1 MERVIP
7 MELTELE
14 KRMVLN
20 FARCNMSITGCA
32 KKMNYA
38 RNSVA
43 YHLRQV
49 KRKTGRD
56 PKKFYELAQLVL
68 MIKRGE

>member
-1 MERVIP
+1 
-7 MELTELE
+7 MELTDLE
-14 KRMVLN
+14 KRIVLN
-20 FARCNMSITGCA
+20 FARCNMSITKTA
-32 KKMNYA
+32 QKMNYA

-56 PKKFYELAQLVL
+56 PKKFYELASLVL
-68 MIKRGE
+68 IIKRGE

>member
-1 MERVIP
+1 
-7 MELTELE
+7 MELTDLE
-14 KRMVLN
+14 KRIVLN
-20 FARCNMSITGCA
+20 FARCNMSITKTA
-32 KKMNYA
+32 QKMNYA

-56 PKKFYELAQLVL
+56 PKKFYELASLVL
-68 MIKRGE
+68 IVKRGE

>member
-1 MERVIP
+1 

-14 KRMVLN
+14 KRIVLN
-20 FARCNMSITGCA
+20 FARCNMSITKTA
-32 KKMNYA
+32 QKMNYA
-38 RNSVA
+38 RNSIA

-49 KRKTGRD
+49 KKKTGRD

-68 MIKRGE
+68 IIKRGE

>member
-1 MERVIP
+1 
-7 MELTELE
+7 MELTDLE
-14 KRMVLN
+14 KRIVLN
-20 FARCNMSITGCA
+20 FARCNMSITKTA
-32 KKMNYA
+32 QNMNYA

-56 PKKFYELAQLVL
+56 PKKFYELASLVML
-68 MIKRGE
+68 IKKGEKV